1 MRRRRLTT
9 ALLTIEVALTMVL
22 LAGAGLMMRSFLA
35 VYRADSVVD
44 AARVVAMPLSLPTE
58 KYLRC
63 AWASPNERP
72 NERRIRGESP
82 PPHRLA
88 EQYTRGEAP
97 RLRT

>member
-63 AWASPNERP
+63 AWASPRFTERTTMLP
-72 NERRIRGESP
+72 WARPSCS
-82 PPHRLA
+82 
-88 EQYTRGEAP
+88 TRSTSFRP
-97 RLRT
+97 